1 MKKGYPDSGR
11 SFPKE
16 NEPFRNEELSLLKPQ
31 LDAHGIRLIGVGL
44 EDLGMEEFRQGQY
57 FSGELFIDTKK
68 ETYKLMGF
76 RRLNFFSLFP
86 AIFSKN
92 SRAAYNKAKADKLGG
107 DLKGDGMQN
116 GGALVIEK
124 GGKTLLSFKQD
135 SPSDHVENAAVLK
148 ALGIQ
153 GPPPQSTPEG
163 ATAAAATPTCEGDV
177 CQMPKK
183 E

>member
-1 MKKGYPDSGR
+1 M
-11 SFPKE
+11 
-16 NEPFRNEELSLLKPQ
+16 
-31 LDAHGIRLIGVGL
+31 RLIGIGLEDVGL
-44 EDLGMEEFRQGQY
+44 EEFQQGQF

-76 RRLNFFSLFP
+76 RRLNFFSIFP

-92 SRAAYNKAKADKLGG
+92 SRAAYNKAKEDKLGG

-124 GGKTLLSFKQD
+124 GGKTLLSFKQE
-135 SPSDHVENAAVLK
+135 SPSDHVENAEVLK
-148 ALGIQ
+148 ALGIE
-153 GPPPQSTPEG
+153 GPPPQSPPEG
-163 ATAAAATPTCEGDV
+163 AAAAAAATATPAPTCEGDV